1 MRILYFIIPIF
12 LLFACE
18 SLETISNLT
27 FKSDIL
33 PKEDAEI
40 EYDDRMNLSYGE
52 DILQRF
58 DIHIPKNQNQKV
70 PVIVLLH
77 GGGWRE
83 GDKTF
88 IKPFVDYL
96 KKKKVVCAIVNANYR
111 LTSQPKITYK
121 EQLEDIDL
129 LLKKLESEANEFGIK
144 PRYFMVGYSAGGHLA
159 LLYSYITNQNKIKA
173 TGGIAIPSDLT
184 SLRFNESR
192 IGDDVLKFVGKPIE
206 EAYNEYL
213 MVSPA
218 YQIKRNSPPTIA
230 FYGGKDNIVPINQGL
245 FLEKKLKEKKVKYE
259 FYIYPEQTH
268 EWRVLPETLDK
279 MVDFAD
285 KFL

>member
-1 MRILYFIIPIF
+1 MRILYLIIPFF
-12 LLFACE
+12 LLLSCE
-18 SLETISNLT
+18 NLETISNRA
-27 FKSDIL
+27 FKSNIL
-33 PKEDAEI
+33 SQKEAVI
-40 EYDDRMNLSYGE
+40 GYDDRMNLAFGE

-58 DIHIPKNQNQKV
+58 DIHIPKNQSQKV
-70 PVIVLLH
+70 PVIILLH

-96 KKKKVVCAIVNANYR
+96 KKKKVACAIVNANYR
-111 LTSQPKITYK
+111 LTFQSNITYK

-129 LLKKLESEANEFGIK
+129 LLKKLESEADEFGIK

-159 LLYSYITNQNKIKA
+159 LLYSYLSKQNKIKA

-184 SLRFNESR
+184 SLSFNESR
-192 IGDDVLKFVGKPIE
+192 IRNDVMKLIGKPIQ
-206 EAYNEYL
+206 EAYNEYI
-213 MVSPA
+213 MVSPG
-218 YQIKRNSPPTIA
+218 YQIRRSSPPTIA
-230 FYGGKDNIVPINQGL
+230 FYGGKDDIVPVSQGL

-259 FYIYPEQTH
+259 FYLYPEQTH
-268 EWRVLPETLDK
+268 EWQDLPQTLDK
-279 MVDFAD
+279 MINFAD